1 MAQSA
6 LTSSSP
12 GLGGSCRAFLTTCL
26 WPLGVIIVATCC
38 SGQKLLLPL
47 NDRSVPQTWRAA
59 WTALA
64 GRTVALNTDEG
75 KTDRQ
80 SWAEVTGNRAERG
93 RAWNSTQVNE
103 WN

>member
-12 GLGGSCRAFLTTCL
+12 ELGRSCRAFLTVVV
-26 WPLGVIIVATCC
+26 VIIAATCC

-59 WTALA
+59 WTALP
-64 GRTVALNTDEG
+64 GSTVALNTDEG
-75 KTDRQ
+75 KDRQ
-80 SWAEVTGNRAERG
+80 AVMG
-93 RAWNSTQVNE
+93 
-103 WN
+103 